1 MGECEFLGDV
11 MTYRIFHATGP
22 GNIIE
27 AHKYW
32 MADQHYPNEVS
43 ITFSSQFEDFCR
55 DIGADA
61 YIIARPREKAIY
73 RDGPFTLEHRPKPMS
88 NAQGLSFHI
97 AEILYGLGLF
107 LTALRFRAN
116 VAVLDSGCTHY
127 FMMAL
132 FPLAG
137 IKTIVLLHST
147 LWPTGFPPVRPVSR
161 MVAKL
166 DSLFFRWLPFATI
179 GVSPECV
186 RQVEQLTKGK
196 HTPLYQIRA
205 QFRREDF
212 KAIPPPP
219 SHDQRPFRIMYI
231 GRIIRNKGV
240 FDILEMAKKI
250 EGKAPG
256 RVRWEICGSGPDL
269 QEIKRLWDE
278 MDLKNIVTVHGW
290 TSSQDLQDVYARS
303 HVSIVPTRSD
313 YREGLAMTAA
323 EAILAGRP
331 IITSPVVPALEVLRP
346 ACVKAQTDDVDSYV
360 AAILKLIDDPS
371 QYHDLCKAC
380 TDLQRQF
387 YDREQGLRAV
397 LKKLLKPEIPTGVAM
412 PEPKPNPC

>member
-1 MGECEFLGDV
+1 
-11 MTYRIFHATGP
+11 MTYRMFHATGP

-32 MADQHYPNEVS
+32 SADQHYPNEVS
-43 ITFSSQFEDFCR
+43 ITFSSQFETFCR

-61 YIIARPREKAIY
+61 YIVACPREKAIC

-88 NAQGLSFHI
+88 NAKGLSFHI

-137 IKTIVLLHST
+137 IKTIVVLHST
-147 LWPTGFPPVRPVSR
+147 LWPTGFPLIRPVSQI
-161 MVAKL
+161 VAKL
-166 DSLFFRWLPFATI
+166 DSLFFRWLPLATI

-186 RQVEQLTKGK
+186 RQVEQLTNGK

-212 KAIPPPP
+212 QTIPSPP
-219 SHDQRPFRIMYI
+219 SPDQRPFRIMYV

-240 FDILEMAKKI
+240 FDIIEMAKRI
-250 EGKAPG
+250 DDCAPG
-256 RVRWEICGSGPDL
+256 RVRWEICGLGPDL
-269 QEIKRLWDE
+269 EEIKRRWEQLS
-278 MDLKNIVTVHGW
+278 LKNIVTIHGW
-290 TSSQDLQDVYARS
+290 ISSQDLQAVYARS

-331 IITSPVVPALEVLRP
+331 VITNPVVPALEVLRP
-346 ACVKAQTDDVDSYV
+346 ACVEAQTDDVESYV
-360 AAILKLIDDPS
+360 GAILRLIDDPN
-371 QYHDLCKAC
+371 QYYTLCKAC
-380 TDLQRQF
+380 PPLQQQF
-387 YDREQGLRAV
+387 YDRAQGLEAI
-397 LKKLLKPEIPTGVAM
+397 LKGILNRKLDRRVTSFGS
-412 PEPKPNPC
+412 NSSRSRW